1 MQQNK
6 DRKITDRA
14 DEAASSNDKHVC
26 SEIDLK
32 HSIFR
37 ISDDGE
43 NSPTAY
49 TPVWAGSNCEF
60 GDTLKEI
67 QNIGNGVSHFYE
79 R

>member
-49 TPVWAGSNCEF
+49 T
-60 GDTLKEI
+60 LKEI
-67 QNIGNGVSHFYE
+67 QKIGKGVSHFH
-79 R
+79 